1 MNIWTFDN
9 LFAGNMPQWTEAH
22 RIHWEISTAN
32 TYLCSWHV
40 NSRSLVI
47 YLFKQ
52 LAHFLSTC
60 IFLDQLLV
68 APLTRFFFSAGTTTS
83 CKAAQTAVA
92 GCAWWGSDMNKK
104 TSIALGLQNPEGV
117 LRFLGNVMFFFQ
129 LKQVV
134 HHQLS
139 TMNILR
145 LCSNILSKLKNGN
158 NQSWMLIWDWTW
170 LDHLPT

>member
-1 MNIWTFDN
+1 MIWFVSLTWTYGTF
-9 LFAGNMPQWTEAH
+9 WTTCSLETC
-22 RIHWEISTAN
+22 RNELKLIVYTGRFLLR
-32 TYLCSWHV
+32 TLYLCSWHV

-68 APLTRFFFSAGTTTS
+68 APLTHFFFSAGTTTS

-104 TSIALGLQNPEGV
+104 TSIALGPSESWRCASISGKCDV
-117 LRFLGNVMFFFQ
+117 FFPTEAGCSPSIVNDEY
-129 LKQVV
+129 LKIVFKHSIQ
-134 HHQLS
+134 
-139 TMNILR
+139 T
-145 LCSNILSKLKNGN
+145 
-158 NQSWMLIWDWTW
+158 
-170 LDHLPT
+170 